1 MLKLIGVL
9 IVIVG
14 FALKLDTI
22 AVVLIAG
29 LATGLVAGLNFMDIL
44 GILGKA
50 FSDTR
55 YMTLFVLTFPV
66 IGICERYG
74 LKEKSIDLIKNTKA
88 ITTGKILTLYMFIR
102 EVASVLSIKLGGHPQ
117 FIRPLINPMAQGA
130 AVSKYENI
138 DEEDEEK
145 IKGASAAMENYGN
158 FYGQNVF
165 VASPGVLLIAGTMG
179 KLGYNASQI
188 DVAKASI
195 PIAILAFII
204 VVIQN
209 LWLDRSFR
217 KKYGKRIEGDNK

>member
-1 MLKLIGVL
+1 MLKLIGVF

-29 LATGLVAGLNFMDIL
+29 LATGLVAGLSFMDIL

-102 EVASVLSIKLGGHPQ
+102 EVAAVLSIKLGGHPQ

-209 LWLDRSFR
+209 LWLDRSLR
-217 KKYGKRIEGDNK
+217 KKYEKRIEGDNK